1 MSKLVTEL
9 HIIGENG
16 NIFDTDMEY
25 IIPLYQR
32 AYAWEDKQL
41 VQLIEDINDVAED
54 SNYYIG
60 SLIVS
65 KQFGRYEV
73 VDGQ

>member
-1 MSKLVTEL
+1 MSNLVTEL
-9 HIIGENG
+9 HIIGEDN

-41 VQLIEDINDVAED
+41 VQLIEDISDVAED
-54 SNYYIG
+54 DN
-60 SLIVS
+60 
-65 KQFGRYEV
+65 
-73 VDGQ
+73 

>member
-25 IIPLYQR
+25 IIPLYQ
-32 AYAWEDKQL
+32 
-41 VQLIEDINDVAED
+41 
-54 SNYYIG
+54 
-60 SLIVS
+60 SLCV
-65 KQFGRYEV
+65 G
-73 VDGQ
+73 GQATRPAD

>member
-32 AYAWEDKQL
+32 AYAWRTR
-41 VQLIEDINDVAED
+41 N
-54 SNYYIG
+54 S
-60 SLIVS
+60 SS
-65 KQFGRYEV
+65 
-73 VDGQ
+73 